1 VLLPTPLVSD
11 VLAMVLGER
20 GLVPKQSLVPV
31 PINICTKNTHM
42 PRQLQRQGQQVS
54 LKDTLLAGAAA
65 AHVIDA
71 QSAYLVLLAL
81 FDPAPQFLVEVK

>member
-1 VLLPTPLVSD
+1 
-11 VLAMVLGER
+11 
-20 GLVPKQSLVPV
+20 
-31 PINICTKNTHM
+31 M
-42 PRQLQRQGQQVS
+42 PRQLQRQSQQVS

-65 AHVIDA
+65 AHILDA